1 MSNRVCSV
9 FVKLTVPSILVFTV
23 GASACGSGGS
33 SKCINVSPDAGP
45 NACSFTLP
53 LPCTPR
59 SVHKVIADV
68 MRPRGGS
75 S

>member
-1 MSNRVCSV
+1 VPSYEGSPAVSEDLQHIRVCNCDAPNIIED
-9 FVKLTVPSILVFTV
+9 FLGLVKR
-23 GASACGSGGS
+23 
-33 SKCINVSPDAGP
+33 
-45 NACSFTLP
+45 
-53 LPCTPR
+53 R